1 MAEEQCLWQSQT
13 PEYLPDFIIGG
24 AMKSGTTSFHAIL
37 NAHPDVAM
45 VPDELGFFD
54 MDDLLQHPDFNF
66 YQAEQDI
73 WTRQSM
79 VTHSDLL
86 WDWYHS
92 KFKALGK
99 STKLLGEDSTSYLA
113 SRHAAERIAIQNKP
127 IKLIFILRHPT
138 KRTISNYLHKL
149 KSGRAIYS
157 LEDTLRYD
165 PFSIV
170 DRSLY
175 PEQLKRF
182 YEHIPSDRIKVVL
195 FEDFIEDKAQC
206 IQEVCD
212 FLALDFKKLDSSIFN
227 THSNK
232 TKIPKHIGLQ
242 LFRNRLLQNT
252 CHYRYSKFLPIQPAF
267 QRRLPWYFRLINRI
281 HLMVNPHKSCYNFKA
296 SAETTRFLND
306 FFKTEFGGLD
316 SLIHKEAW
324 SKWFKD

>member
-1 MAEEQCLWQSQT
+1 MAEEQCLWESQT

-24 AMKSGTTSFHAIL
+24 AMKSGTTSLHAIL

-66 YQAEQDI
+66 YQAEQDV

-79 VTHSDLL
+79 VSHPDLL
-86 WDWYHS
+86 WEWYHS
-92 KFKALGK
+92 QFKALGK
-99 STKLLGEDSTSYLA
+99 STKLRGEDSTSYLA

-157 LEDTLRYD
+157 LEDTLRND

-182 YEHIPSDRIKVVL
+182 YAHIPLDRIKVVL

-206 IQEVCD
+206 IQEVCK
-212 FLALDFKKLDSSIFN
+212 FLAIDFQKLDTSIFN

-242 LFRNRLLQNT
+242 LFRNRLLQNRR
-252 CHYRYSKFLPIQPAF
+252 HYRYSKFLPIQPVF
-267 QRRLPWYFRLINRI
+267 QKRLPWHFRLIDGMHKRI
-281 HLMVNPHKSCYNFKA
+281 NPHKSTFKFQI
-296 SAETTRFLND
+296 SSETIRFLD
-306 FFKTEFGGLD
+306 DYFKSEFDGIDSIIGTEVY
-316 SLIHKEAW
+316 